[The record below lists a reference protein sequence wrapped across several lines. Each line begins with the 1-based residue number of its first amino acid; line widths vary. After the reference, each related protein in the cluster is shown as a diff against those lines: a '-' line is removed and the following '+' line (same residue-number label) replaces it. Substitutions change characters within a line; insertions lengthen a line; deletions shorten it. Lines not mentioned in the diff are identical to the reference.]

1 MKKNKKYQNKK
12 SEIKKES
19 ILLHKQYQGKI
30 EINIKTKIRNKRE
43 LSLIYTPGVGAV
55 ASEIFKNKKL
65 VNKLTN
71 KKNSVAII
79 TNGTAVLGLGNV
91 GPEAALPVMEGKS
104 VIFKTFADI
113 DAIPICIKAKTIEE
127 IVDFVKRIEPT
138 FGGINLEDIAAPD
151 CFEVVQRLEKELSI
165 PVFHDDQDGTAI
177 VVLAALINA
186 CRVLKFN
193 LLKQKIVING
203 AGAAGIAIT
212 KLLLSYGIKNII
224 VLDSK
229 GIIYQGRE
237 NLNKFKKEIAQI
249 TNQDQIKGGLKEA
262 LKGANIF
269 IGVSK
274 GGVLK
279 KEMIKEMAKNPI
291 IFALANPIPE
301 IMPKEA
307 LSVGAGIVGTGRS
320 DFPNQINNALVF
332 PGIFRGILDND
343 VKIVTTE
350 MKIKIA
356 EAIAGYYVNKA
367 TRFRILP
374 SIMDKKIIGVIVK
387 AIKRSIK

>member
-1 MKKNKKYQNKK
+1 MWRNRKYQNKK

-30 EINIKTKIRNKRE
+30 EIKIKTRIRNKRD

-71 KKNSVAII
+71 KRNSVAII
-79 TNGTAVLGLGNV
+79 TNGTAILGLGNV

-212 KLLLSYGIKNII
+212 KLLLSYGIKDII
-224 VLDSK
+224 ILDSK
-229 GIIYQGRE
+229 GIIYQKRRD
-237 NLNKFKKEIAQI
+237 LNKFKKEIAQI

-279 KEMIKEMAKNPI
+279 KEMIKEMVKNPI

-307 LSVGAGIVGTGRS
+307 LSIGAGIVGTGRS

-332 PGIFRGILDND
+332 PGIFRGILDNN
-343 VKIVTTE
+343 VKIITTE
-350 MKIKIA
+350 MKVRVA
-356 EAIAGYYVNKA
+356 EAIASYINKP

-374 SIMDKKIIGVIVK
+374 SIMDRKIVGVIVK